1 MVFIIVKQFHIYVT
15 NITKAI
21 NVLRN
26 EGITATAESSSIK
39 FSIPEEQKTNIIL
52 LLNKEK
58 VVVYDIEEI

>member
-1 MVFIIVKQFHIYVT
+1 MVFIMEKQFRMYVT
-15 NITKAI
+15 NITQAI

-26 EGITATAESSSIK
+26 EGITVTAEGTSIK
-39 FSIPEEQKTNIIL
+39 LSIPEEQKTNIIL

>member
-1 MVFIIVKQFHIYVT
+1 MYVT

-26 EGITATAESSSIK
+26 EGITVTAESSSIK

-58 VVVYDIEEI
+58 VVIYDIEEV

>member
-39 FSIPEEQKTNIIL
+39 LSIPEEQKTNIIL

>member
-1 MVFIIVKQFHIYVT
+1 MYVT

-21 NVLRN
+21 HVLRN

-58 VVVYDIEEI
+58 VVIYDIEEV

>member
-1 MVFIIVKQFHIYVT
+1 VVFIIVKQFHIYVT

-58 VVVYDIEEI
+58 VVIYDIEEV

>member
-1 MVFIIVKQFHIYVT
+1 MMEKQFRMYVT
-15 NITKAI
+15 NITQAI
-21 NVLRN
+21 NVLQK
-26 EGITATAESSSIK
+26 EGIIAIAEASSIK

>member
-21 NVLRN
+21 NILRN

-58 VVVYDIEEI
+58 VVIYDIEEV

>member
-58 VVVYDIEEI
+58 VVIYDIEEV

>member
-1 MVFIIVKQFHIYVT
+1 MEKQFRMYVT
-15 NITKAI
+15 NITQAI

-26 EGITATAESSSIK
+26 EGITVTAEGTSIK
-39 FSIPEEQKTNIIL
+39 LSIPEEQKTNIIL